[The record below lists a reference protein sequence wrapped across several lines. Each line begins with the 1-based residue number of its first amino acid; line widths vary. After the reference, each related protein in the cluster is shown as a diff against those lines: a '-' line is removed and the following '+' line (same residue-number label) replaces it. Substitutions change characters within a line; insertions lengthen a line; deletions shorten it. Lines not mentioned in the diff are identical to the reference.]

1 MRQFFGE
8 YRSFSSA
15 HSFSVEHCL
24 TIIPNR
30 VVRLFTENEQNMTH
44 VERVKSILDVDQEAP
59 SIVPDFRPPENWPA
73 KGAVQFTDYSTRY
86 RSDLQPVLRNLNM
99 TIRPQEKIG
108 IVGRTGAGKSSL
120 AMALM
125 RGLEADDGKIT
136 IDDLAIGQMGLRDL
150 REAIAFVPQDPTLFT
165 GTIRTTL
172 DPFGLSTDEEI
183 LTSLRRVHLID
194 SPSGESMSSIDMNL
208 IIRSVQRESIFDNNL
223 EVDLNRAKNKQ
234 RENANMFLDL
244 SAPVTSS
251 GCNISQGQ
259 RQLLCLARVLLKAP
273 RILIMD
279 EATASIDSLTDAKI
293 QITIRELHDTT
304 ILTIAHRLQTIID
317 YDRILVLDRGS
328 VAEFDT
334 PWQLL
339 KREDGLFRGMCEMSG
354 DFENLMYEA
363 EEAEMAK
370 KVVDV

>member
-1 MRQFFGE
+1 
-8 YRSFSSA
+8 
-15 HSFSVEHCL
+15 
-24 TIIPNR
+24 
-30 VVRLFTENEQNMTH
+30 MTH
-44 VERVKSILDVDQEAP
+44 VERVKTILDVDQEAP
-59 SIVPDFRPPENWPA
+59 STIPEFRPPGNWPA

-99 TIRPQEKIG
+99 TIRSQEKVG

-125 RGLEADDGKIT
+125 RGLEADEGKIT
-136 IDDLAIGQMGLRDL
+136 IDGLAIGQMGLRDL

-194 SPSGESMSSIDMNL
+194 SPSREPMSGIDMDL
-208 IIRSVQRESIFDNNL
+208 VIRSMQRESIFDNSL
-223 EVDLNRAKNKQ
+223 EVDLSRSKNKKG
-234 RENANMFLDL
+234 ENANIFLDL
-244 SAPVTSS
+244 SAPVS
-251 GCNISQGQ
+251 GSGSNISQGQ

-273 RILIMD
+273 KILIMD

-293 QITIRELHDTT
+293 QTTIRELHDTT

-354 DFENLMYEA
+354 DFENLMYKA
-363 EEAEMAK
+363 EDAEMAK
-370 KVVDV
+370 KLVDI

>member
-1 MRQFFGE
+1 
-8 YRSFSSA
+8 
-15 HSFSVEHCL
+15 
-24 TIIPNR
+24 
-30 VVRLFTENEQNMTH
+30 MTH
-44 VERVKSILDVDQEAP
+44 VERVKTILDVEQEAP
-59 SIVPDFRPPENWPA
+59 SIIPDFKPPGNWPA
-73 KGAVQFTDYSTRY
+73 KGAVQFTNYSTRY
-86 RSDLQPVLRNLNM
+86 RSGLQPVLRNLNM
-99 TIRPQEKIG
+99 TIRPQEKVG

-125 RGLEADDGKIT
+125 RGLEADEGKIT
-136 IDDLAIGQMGLRDL
+136 IDGLAVGQMGLRDL

-194 SPSGESMSSIDMNL
+194 SPSGGPMSGIDVDL
-208 IIRSVQRESIFDNNL
+208 LIRSMQRESIFDHNL
-223 EVDLNRAKNKQ
+223 EVDLNRARNKL

-244 SAPVTSS
+244 SAPVTGS
-251 GCNISQGQ
+251 GSNISQGQ

-339 KREDGLFRGMCEMSG
+339 QREDGLFRGMCETSG
-354 DFENLMYEA
+354 DFENLMCEA

-370 KVVDV
+370 KLVDV

>member
-1 MRQFFGE
+1 
-8 YRSFSSA
+8 
-15 HSFSVEHCL
+15 
-24 TIIPNR
+24 
-30 VVRLFTENEQNMTH
+30 MTH
-44 VERVKSILDVDQEAP
+44 VERVKTILDVGQEAP
-59 SIVPDFRPPENWPA
+59 SIIPDFNPPGNWPA
-73 KGAVQFTDYSTRY
+73 KGAVQFTNYSTRY

-120 AMALM
+120 AMALV
-125 RGLEADDGKIT
+125 RGLEADEGKIT
-136 IDDLAIGQMGLRDL
+136 IDGLAIGQMGLRDL

-194 SPSGESMSSIDMNL
+194 SPAGESLSSTDMDL
-208 IIRSVQRESIFDNNL
+208 LIRSMQRESIFDNNL

-234 RENANMFLDL
+234 RENANTFLDL
-244 SAPVTSS
+244 SAPVTGS
-251 GCNISQGQ
+251 GSNISQGQ

-339 KREDGLFRGMCEMSG
+339 TREDGLFRGMCEMSG
-354 DFENLMYEA
+354 DFENLMCEA

-370 KVVDV
+370 KLVDV